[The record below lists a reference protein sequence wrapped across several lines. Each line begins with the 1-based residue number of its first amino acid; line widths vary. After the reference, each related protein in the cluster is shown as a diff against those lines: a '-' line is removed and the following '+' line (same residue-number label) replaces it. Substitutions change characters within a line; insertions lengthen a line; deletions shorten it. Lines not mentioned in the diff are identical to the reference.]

1 MSRPLVISALAIIAV
16 IFVLLFASAVQSH
29 HHVRLLQRE
38 LDQAKQQIAH
48 SKQANANLATKVSNL
63 ETEVD
68 EAHDARTDMQ
78 GDLSEANSIIEQ
90 LRKELD
96 ASQSQMKENQTH
108 AQELTNE
115 LEKTKKE
122 AYAQLTT
129 EREASQRRFET
140 ITDETTKKLSE
151 SEKRV
156 ADLTDQLKSVSAQ
169 MEQLKTEKDN
179 AEFQER
185 KGFRIRECREPNQS
199 R

>member
-1 MSRPLVISALAIIAV
+1 MSRPLVISALALIAV

-122 AYAQLTT
+122 TYSRLAAAK
-129 EREASQRRFET
+129 EANQRQFET
-140 ITDETTKKLSE
+140 ITNEATKKLSD

-156 ADLTDQLKSVSAQ
+156 AD
-169 MEQLKTEKDN
+169 
-179 AEFQER
+179 
-185 KGFRIRECREPNQS
+185 
-199 R
+199 